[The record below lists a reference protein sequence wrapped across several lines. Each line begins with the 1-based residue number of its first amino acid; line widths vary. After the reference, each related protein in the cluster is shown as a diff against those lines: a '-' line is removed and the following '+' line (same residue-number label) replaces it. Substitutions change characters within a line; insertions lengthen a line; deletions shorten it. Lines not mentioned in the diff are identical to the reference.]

1 MISLFIPLLL
11 SLVILGAISFSTSKK
26 IISNELNKNMNSII
40 NEQKQEIQRILQ
52 RHQKVVESLSE
63 VVEASSG
70 KLDNAFYQNLLTGLI
85 ETNEETSGAGV
96 GFEPYKY
103 EKDIEFFAPYAF
115 KSNGIT
121 TYIDEFNQVDY
132 RENEW
137 YQIGKTTDKN
147 IEWSDPYYDEI
158 IKVDM
163 VTATSPIYDKNN
175 NFLGVAAA
183 DINLSTIQEKVANI
197 KVGENGKA
205 FLIDKDGLFI
215 ASQYK
220 DKRLNVNIKNDP
232 NPTLAAMAETILS
245 NKEGMLTF
253 EDDFGVENMYYT
265 SIPDT
270 DWIIGIYIPE
280 AEIYTEITSL
290 KGIMIMV
297 IVISTLIAL
306 TLTVQFAN
314 YIGKNLKEVNDFAEK
329 IAMGDLSETLKLE
342 SNDEFYEM
350 GKHLNSMASNLQ
362 VIIEIIKENSESI
375 SASSEELSATIQE
388 LAANALIINEAME
401 NTAQGIEG
409 ACAVSEEINAS
420 VEEVNAS
427 MNVLSSKSLEGSS
440 NANKAKE
447 RAVKAQENSKTVRKV
462 AKELYQQKEENMKKV
477 MEESSII
484 DKVGVMADTIAAI
497 ADQTNLLALN
507 AAIEAA
513 RAGEQGKGFSVVAD
527 EVRKLAEE
535 SSKAVAEIQKTI
547 EEVKKVFNK
556 SIDTGN
562 DILEFI
568 KVDISKNYQEYEET
582 GSQYY
587 SDSDF
592 VSNMTEEIAAMSE
605 EVTAAVAQVSE
616 AIGHMAQSAQE
627 GAEKVG
633 AAKVSVTENAM
644 AMEQATQAAQNQA
657 ELAQQLMKMIDNFKL

>member
-63 VVEASSG
+63 VVEASSEQ
-70 KLDNAFYQNLLTGLI
+70 LDKDFYKNLLTGLI
-85 ETNEETSGAGV
+85 EINEETYAAGIW
-96 GFEPYKY
+96 FEPFKY
-103 EKDIEFFAPYAF
+103 DKDVESFGPFAF
-115 KSNGIT
+115 KSNGIP
-121 TYIDEFNQVDY
+121 TYTDEYSKENY

-137 YQIGKTTDKN
+137 YKAGKATDRN
-147 IEWSDPYYDEI
+147 IEWSAPYYDEI
-158 IKVDM
+158 VKADM

-175 NFLGVAAA
+175 NFIGVATA

-197 KVGENGKA
+197 KVGENGKG

-220 DKRLNVNIKNDP
+220 DKRLKVNIKNDP

-245 NKEGMLTF
+245 NKEGQLIF
-253 EDDFGVENMYYT
+253 EDDLGVENMYYT

-270 DWIIGIYIPE
+270 GWIIGVYIPE
-280 AEIYTEITSL
+280 AEVYTEITSL

-409 ACAVSEEINAS
+409 LVQ
-420 VEEVNAS
+420 
-427 MNVLSSKSLEGSS
+427 L
-440 NANKAKE
+440 
-447 RAVKAQENSKTVRKV
+447 
-462 AKELYQQKEENMKKV
+462 
-477 MEESSII
+477 
-484 DKVGVMADTIAAI
+484 
-497 ADQTNLLALN
+497 
-507 AAIEAA
+507 
-513 RAGEQGKGFSVVAD
+513 
-527 EVRKLAEE
+527 
-535 SSKAVAEIQKTI
+535 
-547 EEVKKVFNK
+547 VKK
-556 SIDTGN
+556 
-562 DILEFI
+562 
-568 KVDISKNYQEYEET
+568 
-582 GSQYY
+582 
-587 SDSDF
+587 
-592 VSNMTEEIAAMSE
+592 
-605 EVTAAVAQVSE
+605 
-616 AIGHMAQSAQE
+616 
-627 GAEKVG
+627 
-633 AAKVSVTENAM
+633 
-644 AMEQATQAAQNQA
+644 
-657 ELAQQLMKMIDNFKL
+657 